1 MAIMYRSEIDTWILV
16 VLIVSVVVSIG
27 AGALVVS
34 LVSSAKAWI
43 LAVLIAAPGSILPI
57 WLVATTY
64 YKIEVDHLFISCGPV
79 EKRVPLSE
87 ITGVTP
93 TNNPLSSPA
102 LSLDRLRID
111 YGQGQSVMISPRD
124 KDSFI
129 RDLNEARESAR

>member
-16 VLIVSVVVSIG
+16 VFIVSVVVSIG

-64 YKIEVDHLFISCGPV
+64 YKIEADHLFISCGPV

-87 ITGVTP
+87 ITGITP

-124 KDSFI
+124 KDGFI
-129 RDLNEARESAR
+129 RDLNAARERAR

>member
-1 MAIMYRSEIDTWILV
+1 MAIVYRSEIDTWILAI
-16 VLIVSVVVSIG
+16 LIFSVVASIG

-34 LVSSAKAWI
+34 LVSSAKAWV
-43 LAVLIAAPGSILPI
+43 LAVLIGAPGSILPI

-64 YKIEVDHLFISCGPV
+64 YKIEGEHLFISCGPV
-79 EKRVPLSE
+79 EKSVPLSE

-124 KDSFI
+124 KDGFI
-129 RDLNEARESAR
+129 RDLNAARQGAR